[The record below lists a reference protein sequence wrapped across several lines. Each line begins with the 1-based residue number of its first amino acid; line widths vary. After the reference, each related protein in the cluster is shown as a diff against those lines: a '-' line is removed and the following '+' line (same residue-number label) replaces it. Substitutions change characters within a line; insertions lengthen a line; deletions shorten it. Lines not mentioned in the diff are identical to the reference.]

1 MKHKQNQTA
10 VQAVMRLVAQELVDG
25 LPDTTAKRKIARE
38 VYALFQGVKGG
49 YANERALYD
58 AVWRL
63 RPREVSFD
71 TTLTRNN
78 QTRAQY
84 AMLEAA
90 KCLLKHSTPR
100 LSKWAAAQSV
110 FHLFRKVPGGYINA
124 ETFFQT
130 IARSTRKTVNT

>member
-49 YANERALYD
+49 YANEQSFRD
-58 AVWRL
+58 VVKRL
-63 RPREVSFD
+63 SPQEVSFD
-71 TTLTRNN
+71 TILTRNN

-90 KCLLKHSTPR
+90 KCLLKHSAPR
-100 LSKWAAAQSV
+100 LSKWAVSKAV
-110 FHLFRKVPGGYINA
+110 YKLFREVSGGYSSW
-124 ETFFQT
+124 TVYYKT
-130 IARSTRKTVNT
+130 IKRMG